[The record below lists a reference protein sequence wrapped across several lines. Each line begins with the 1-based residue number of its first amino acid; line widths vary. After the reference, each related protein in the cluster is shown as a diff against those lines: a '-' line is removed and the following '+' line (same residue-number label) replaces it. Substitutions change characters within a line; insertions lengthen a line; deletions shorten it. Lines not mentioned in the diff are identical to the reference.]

1 MLTFLHVQL
10 HAKNLSYRL
19 ILCRDTD
26 NQSILQSDQLR
37 AFQVITEKPDF
48 PLTCCFRR
56 AIWKAIA
63 HHFWG
68 KKKHINR
75 LIFWQKPK
83 KHCFRLILSFS
94 PTMRIFL
101 KHSAMLVFNL
111 YDPLKKIIHSLFQE
125 EKIQCLLLRFA
136 KVTYPPITCSKST
149 H

>member
-48 PLTCCFRR
+48 PLACCFRR

-68 KKKHINR
+68 KKKHVNR

-111 YDPLKKIIHSLFQE
+111 YDPLKKIIH
-125 EKIQCLLLRFA
+125 LLLRFA

-149 H
+149 Y